1 AILNNK
7 ELSAD
12 QREEKFRDFLL
23 SIIDTKRIALFT
35 LGEYARTASKS
46 DLDEF
51 LDAYDDFAAAMY
63 QGYFNWYTGQSLRVA
78 NSIARKADDVVV
90 YADVINPNGQRL
102 FKVGFRVRKNEAQ
115 KDVVTDFQFEGVWL
129 ALN

>member
-1 AILNNK
+1 
-7 ELSAD
+7 
-12 QREEKFRDFLL
+12 
-23 SIIDTKRIALFT
+23 
-35 LGEYARTASKS
+35 
-46 DLDEF
+46 
-51 LDAYDDFAAAMY
+51 
-63 QGYFNWYTGQSLRVA
+63 GQSLRVA

-129 ALN
+129 ALNQRSDFTAFLQQHKGDFQLLTSELKKRTQHFREVWAPPPQPKTKL